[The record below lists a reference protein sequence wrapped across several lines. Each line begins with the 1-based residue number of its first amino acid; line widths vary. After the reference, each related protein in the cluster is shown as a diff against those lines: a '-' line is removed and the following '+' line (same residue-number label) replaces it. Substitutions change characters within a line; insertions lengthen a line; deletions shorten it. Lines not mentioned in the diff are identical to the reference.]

1 METKL
6 CKWLIWRP
14 NHKDLT
20 QIVGSC
26 GFVTSNPIEPENLKL
41 KWCPHC
47 WRKTELVIVNGNC
60 KNLDLFG
67 LVKAECEKHVS
78 N

>member
-1 METKL
+1 MVDLETEPH
-6 CKWLIWRP
+6 RP
-14 NHKDLT
+14 YSNLW
-20 QIVGSC
+20 SC